1 MVDYVREWTNLLLRW
16 AHVSTAVAW
25 IGSYLYFVFL
35 NNSLTKPE
43 DPELKAKGVGGELCA
58 VHGGGFYHPQKYLVA
73 PQKIP
78 QNLHW
83 LYWKS
88 YSTWLTGFSLF
99 TVMYLGFLV
108 VFGLSYDALCKIFDR
123 KTNGDMV
130 VGLAVL
136 GCVVLTYGLACLLFS
151 GHPAFL
157 LVGAM
162 IATSISALRH
172 DTRRWCCA
180 TTRKFRTRGITL
192 RTQEWVKKNALAMY
206 QQAVVLKLKPI
217 NNVTQITDSERYTIQ
232 RWFEAGN
239 TSELI
244 AATKVIRRSWAVT
257 QPINRRQ
264 A

>member
-43 DPELKAKGVGGELCA
+43 DQELKAKGVGGELCA
-58 VHGGGFYHPQKYLVA
+58 VHGGGFYNPQKYLVA

-108 VFGLSYDALCKIFDR
+108 VFGLAYDALCKIFDR
-123 KTNGDMV
+123 KKKWG
-130 VGLAVL
+130 
-136 GCVVLTYGLACLLFS
+136 YGRRPCGPWLR
-151 GHPAFL
+151 
-157 LVGAM
+157 GADIRAGM
-162 IATSISALRH
+162 PPVFGAPRISAGRRH
-172 DTRRWCCA
+172 DRHNA
-180 TTRKFRTRGITL
+180 QVQNKGITL
-192 RTQEWVKKNALAMY
+192 RTHEWVKKNALAMY
-206 QQAVVLKLKPI
+206 QQAVVLKLMPI
-217 NNVTQITDSERYTIQ
+217 NNVTQITHSERYTIQ
-232 RWFEAGN
+232 RWFEAVN